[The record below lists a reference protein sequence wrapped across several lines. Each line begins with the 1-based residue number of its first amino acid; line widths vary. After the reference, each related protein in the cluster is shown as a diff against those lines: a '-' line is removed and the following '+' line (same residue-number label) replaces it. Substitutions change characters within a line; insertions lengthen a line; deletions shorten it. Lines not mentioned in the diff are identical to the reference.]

1 MCGMDRDTT
10 GSGKGYHMKPA
21 VVQIEVGQMANF
33 TYLVADEANGE
44 AAVIDPSWDLDKIFQ
59 TLKKKNW
66 RAKYIINTHTHF
78 DHVIGNEQVAE
89 ITGAKIVQHKN
100 SQLDKDIAVSD
111 GDMIEIGQIRLRVLH
126 TPGHSKDS
134 ICLLYDDQFILTGD
148 TLFVGNCG
156 RVDLPGSDAEEMY
169 YSLFDKLAKLD
180 EKLIVYP
187 GHNYGSTSIST
198 IGHEKQANYVLK
210 PKSKQEFLKLM
221 IAGE

>member
-1 MCGMDRDTT
+1 MDRDTT
-10 GSGKGYHMKPA
+10 GSGKRHSMKPA
-21 VVQIEVGQMANF
+21 VLQIEVGQMANF
-33 TYLVADEANGE
+33 TYIVADEENGE
-44 AAVIDPSWDLDKIFQ
+44 AAVIDPSWNLEKIFQ

-78 DHVIGNEQVAE
+78 DHVIGNEKVAE

-111 GDMIEIGQIRLRVLH
+111 RDMIEIGRIKLRVLH

-134 ICLLYDDQFILTGD
+134 VCLLYDDQFILTGD

-156 RVDLPGSDAEEMY
+156 RVDLPGSDAIEMY
-169 YSLFDKLAKLD
+169 YSLFDRLAKLD

-187 GHNYGSTSIST
+187 GHNYGPTSIST
-198 IGHEKQANYVLK
+198 IGHEKKTNYVFK
-210 PKSKQEFLKLM
+210 PRSKQEFLELM

>member
-1 MCGMDRDTT
+1 MR
-10 GSGKGYHMKPA
+10 PA
-21 VVQIEVGQMANF
+21 VLQIEVGQMANF
-33 TYLVADEANGE
+33 TYIVADEENGE
-44 AAVIDPSWDLDKIFQ
+44 AAVIDPSWNLDKIFQ

-78 DHVIGNEQVAE
+78 DHVIGNEQVVE

-111 GDMIEIGQIRLRVLH
+111 GDMIEIGRIKLRVLH

-134 ICLLYDDQFILTGD
+134 VCLLYDDQFILTGD

-156 RVDLPGSDAEEMY
+156 RVDLPGSDPIEMY
-169 YSLFDKLAKLD
+169 YSLFDRLAKLD

-187 GHNYGSTSIST
+187 GHNYGPTSIST
-198 IGHEKQANYVLK
+198 IGHEKKTNYVFK
-210 PKSKQEFLKLM
+210 PRSKQEFLELM